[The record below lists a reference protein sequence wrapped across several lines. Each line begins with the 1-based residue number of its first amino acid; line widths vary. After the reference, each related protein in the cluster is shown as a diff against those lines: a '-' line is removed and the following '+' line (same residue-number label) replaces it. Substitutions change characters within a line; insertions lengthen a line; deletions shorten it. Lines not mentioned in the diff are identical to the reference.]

1 MRTRAGR
8 SRRGRSPHGRQR
20 PQTADGRFGPEGSA
34 ARLEPGREEDRLQR
48 GRRHLRHERRRL
60 EPDAA
65 QTEGGGGPAWS
76 PDGTQIAFV
85 SRRVP
90 PNKVYVMN
98 ADGSDQHPV
107 LASGGPQFVPA
118 CQPHPDDDVVTD

>member
-1 MRTRAGR
+1 MRVWVVNAEGSDRKQLMFDSTPKVQLPDWSPDGTEIAYNAAG
-8 SRRGRSPHGRQR
+8 GIYAMN
-20 PQTADGRFGPEGSA
+20 ADGSSQT
-34 ARLEPGREEDRLQR
+34 RLT
-48 GRRHLRHERRRL
+48 
-60 EPDAA
+60 
-65 QTEGGGGPAWS
+65 TEGGGGPAWS

-107 LASGGPQFVPA
+107 LPSGGPQFVPA
-118 CQPHPDDDVVTD
+118 WQPHPEADADGDD